1 MKKIRKI
8 ADLFKSN
15 RKIVVSFLLGVI
27 LSGTTV
33 YAAAII
39 ASADVSYSNTASG
52 LTSTDVQSA
61 IDELSHKMLTHCP
74 DGYECVKKPT
84 ETITGNFAFGNPTT
98 SSSTDYSSVLK
109 SNNTNVL
116 MRLNNSVL
124 NICIYINNSLKCMDA
139 SNAESTLSS
148 IMGSSSCTDTTGG
161 NGFINAPGKKCSN
174 SSFSCSIF
182 PRYNY
187 VECSDLINKKSC
199 NTGYKLY
206 THVSASCKN
215 SVS

>member
-1 MKKIRKI
+1 MKVLKNVKEKIIKNKKYI
-8 ADLFKSN
+8 
-15 RKIVVSFLLGVI
+15 LGIITGI
-27 LSGTTV
+27 LISGTTV
-33 YAAAII
+33 YAATVI
-39 ASADVSYSNTASG
+39 SAANVSYSNTSSK
-52 LTSTDVQSA
+52 LSSTDVQSA

-84 ETITGNFAFGNPTT
+84 ETITGHFAFGNPTT

-139 SNAESTLSS
+139 SNAETTLSS

-199 NTGYKLY
+199 NTGYRLY

>member
-8 ADLFKSN
+8 AYLFKSN

-74 DGYECVKKPT
+74 DGYECVK
-84 ETITGNFAFGNPTT
+84 TITGNFAFGKPTT

-116 MRLNNSVL
+116 MRLNNSEL
-124 NICIYINNSLKCMDA
+124 NVCIYINNSLKCMDA
-139 SNAESTLSS
+139 SNAETTLSS
-148 IMGSSSCTDTTGG
+148 IMGSSSCTDIAGF
-161 NGFINAPGKKCSN
+161 NSFINTSGRKCSN
-174 SSFSCSIF
+174 SSFSCSIY
-182 PRYNY
+182 RMYNY
-187 VECSDLINKKSC
+187 IECSDLINKKSC
-199 NTGYKLY
+199 NTGYNSY
-206 THVSASCKN
+206 TPVSASCKN
-215 SVS
+215 SVGY

>member
-8 ADLFKSN
+8 AYLFKSN

-74 DGYECVKKPT
+74 DGYECV
-84 ETITGNFAFGNPTT
+84 EIITGNFAFGKPTT

-116 MRLNNSVL
+116 MRLNNSEL
-124 NICIYINNSLKCMDA
+124 NVCIYINNSLKCMNA
-139 SNAESTLSS
+139 SNAETTLSS
-148 IMGSSSCTDTTGG
+148 IMGSSSCTNIGG
-161 NGFINAPGKKCSN
+161 FNSFINTSGKKCSN
-174 SSFSCSIF
+174 SSFSCSI
-182 PRYNY
+182 YKYSNY
-187 VECSDLINKKSC
+187 LECSDLINKKSC
-199 NTGYKLY
+199 NTGYY
-206 THVSASCKN
+206 SYNPVSASCKN
-215 SVS
+215 SVGY

>member
-8 ADLFKSN
+8 AYLFKSN
-15 RKIVVSFLLGVI
+15 RKIVVSFLLGVF

-74 DGYECVKKPT
+74 DGYECVKKQEIIP
-84 ETITGNFAFGNPTT
+84 GYFAFGNPTT

-116 MRLNNSVL
+116 MRLNNNVRDV
-124 NICIYINNSLKCMDA
+124 CIYINNSLKCMNA
-139 SNAESTLSS
+139 SNAETTLSS
-148 IMGSSSCTDTTGG
+148 IMGSRSCTDIGG
-161 NGFINAPGKKCSN
+161 FNSFVNTAGRKCSN
-174 SSFSCSIF
+174 SSFSCSI
-182 PRYNY
+182 YKMSNY
-187 VECSDLINKKSC
+187 LECSDLINKKSC
-199 NTGYKLY
+199 NTGYHSY
-206 THVSASCKN
+206 YPVSASCKN
-215 SVS
+215 SVGY